1 MNGDSHGASSEV
13 RVGTDSFAVLNA
25 ASADRYTVSVVKD
38 TGDVYAWWTDED
50 AVALL
55 GNVGGGEGCYGRADE
70 LLDGWSGEPGGSLGR
85 HMSWFA
91 DRLVEHPAQ
100 T

>member
-1 MNGDSHGASSEV
+1 MNGDSHDASSEV

-25 ASADRYTVSVVKD
+25 ASTGRYTVSVVKD

-55 GNVGGGEGCYGRADE
+55 VTWAAARDAMRADE
-70 LLDGWSGEPGGSLGR
+70 LLYG
-85 HMSWFA
+85 
-91 DRLVEHPAQ
+91 
-100 T
+100 